1 MIFDVIMDELYNS
14 TNLLIQ
20 TIVALYNHLQY
31 YRKHEIYLLSPSL
44 ETQYSQSLYFYNV
57 IVIMKLEHDIFK
69 IILNIFQVRNHVYPY
84 SVCLCVTIHQSIWCV
99 RIMRWL

>member
-20 TIVALYNHLQY
+20 KIVAIYNHLQY

-44 ETQYSQSLYFYNV
+44 ETQYIQSPYLHNV
-57 IVIMKLEHDIFK
+57 VVIMKLEHDTFK
-69 IILNIFQVRNHVYPY
+69 IILNIFQDNNRVYPY
-84 SVCLCVTIHQSIWCV
+84 IVCLCVTIHQSIWCV
-99 RIMRWL
+99 RIMR